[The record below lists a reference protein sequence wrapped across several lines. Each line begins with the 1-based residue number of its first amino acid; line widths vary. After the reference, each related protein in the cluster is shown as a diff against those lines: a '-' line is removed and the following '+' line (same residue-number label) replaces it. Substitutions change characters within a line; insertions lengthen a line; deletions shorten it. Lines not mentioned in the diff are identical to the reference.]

1 MSEGHLGET
10 HPKGKGS
17 LLSNNK
23 AKAVMEGYIVSS
35 VLGLCIQPGYPL
47 TRLRSIS
54 ERALGKVL
62 LINSQGSAQR
72 DNTASPCSNVGK
84 EEICQVSSGD
94 WICFVSP
101 SRNQGEA
108 GQCSGGLLT
117 WVAAEGPC
125 HGQGSHSGVSIASLA
140 AH

>member
-1 MSEGHLGET
+1 MSSI
-10 HPKGKGS
+10 P
-17 LLSNNK
+17 
-23 AKAVMEGYIVSS
+23 
-35 VLGLCIQPGYPL
+35 GLCIQPGYPL

-84 EEICQVSSGD
+84 KEICQVSSGD
-94 WICFVSP
+94 WIFFVSHC
-101 SRNQGEA
+101 RNQGEA

-117 WVAAEGPC
+117 WAAAEGPC
-125 HGQGSHSGVSIASLA
+125 HGQGSRPGVSIASLA